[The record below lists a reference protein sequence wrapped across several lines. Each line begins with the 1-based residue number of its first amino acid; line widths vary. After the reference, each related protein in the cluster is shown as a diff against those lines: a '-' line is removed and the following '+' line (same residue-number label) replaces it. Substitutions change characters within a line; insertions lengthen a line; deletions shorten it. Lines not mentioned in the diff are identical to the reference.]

1 MSEEKP
7 TLEFRQAID
16 DAIAVVE
23 AERKAQ
29 EERELAEKNRLEK
42 ARQKAMMVREIIII
56 PLLND
61 LRNDFAAAR
70 KKVLPEWQVQSDGDV
85 DKFFATAATPNLG
98 AGGSTYFT
106 IKAAASVAEHGAALD
121 LSVVCSRVDP
131 KNTASQLPPLYG
143 KTKST
148 PMLKFDDLGSQMW
161 FHKQLEECARM
172 CVLTRMRQSRNG
184 DADCVPQAP
193 VDV

>member
-29 EERELAEKNRLEK
+29 EEREQAEKHRLER
-42 ARQKAMMVREIIII
+42 ARRPHA
-56 PLLND
+56 
-61 LRNDFAAAR
+61 
-70 KKVLPEWQVQSDGDV
+70 
-85 DKFFATAATPNLG
+85 G

-106 IKAAASVAEHGAALD
+106 IKAEASVAEHGAALD

-193 VDV
+193 VDVCPVWRLCAWLVSR